1 MSFIAD
7 FTEEALG
14 DLADLWTY
22 YARVFD
28 EKLAQRR
35 VDEVLIRVQE
45 ICTFPE
51 SGALHRGRKPDVRK
65 ISVRQ
70 YLIFY
75 RVSQGRVL
83 ILRVLNARRG
93 DLELEV

>member
-35 VDEVLIRVQE
+35 VDEVLARV
-45 ICTFPE
+45 
-51 SGALHRGRKPDVRK
+51 
-65 ISVRQ
+65 
-70 YLIFY
+70 
-75 RVSQGRVL
+75 
-83 ILRVLNARRG
+83 
-93 DLELEV
+93 